1 VLSHLS
7 PFKTLFFQ
15 FDSLSITNR
24 RMVLAMMD
32 EVLPAHGSLRN
43 DEMQAY
49 CYLLQ
54 GNSPSIPPF
63 SSLVLSSSVRQ
74 NASI

>member
-1 VLSHLS
+1 MDGFSILSHLS

-24 RMVLAMMD
+24 RMVLGMMD
-32 EVLPAHGSLRN
+32 EVLLTHENLRN
-43 DEMQAY
+43 EELQAY

-54 GNSPSIPPF
+54 GI
-63 SSLVLSSSVRQ
+63 
-74 NASI
+74 